1 MQTPAALV
9 ALLEPWAE
17 AYGNSAVLPTLIV
30 FGHIAG
36 LMLGGGMA
44 IALDRGTLRADG
56 GSHEARQRHLEEMGA
71 GHRWV
76 IAGLA
81 LSAVTGV
88 LLFTADVE
96 TYFVSTVFWV
106 KLALIAGLLMN
117 GFAMTR
123 TESRLRGASDIDG
136 WTQLRT
142 RAVTS
147 LVLWFA
153 IALAGVALVNT

>member
-1 MQTPAALV
+1 VQTPSALV

-17 AYGNSAVLPTLIV
+17 TYGNSPVLPTLIV

-36 LMLGGGMA
+36 LMLAGGMA
-44 IALDRGTLRADG
+44 IALDRGTLRAG
-56 GSHEARQRHLEEMGA
+56 ASSHEERQRHLAEMGA

-76 IAGLA
+76 MAGLA
-81 LSAVTGV
+81 LSAVSGV
-88 LLFTADVE
+88 LLFTADIE

-106 KLALIAGLLMN
+106 KLTLIAGLLVN

-123 TESRLRGASDIDG
+123 TESRLRGSPDIGG